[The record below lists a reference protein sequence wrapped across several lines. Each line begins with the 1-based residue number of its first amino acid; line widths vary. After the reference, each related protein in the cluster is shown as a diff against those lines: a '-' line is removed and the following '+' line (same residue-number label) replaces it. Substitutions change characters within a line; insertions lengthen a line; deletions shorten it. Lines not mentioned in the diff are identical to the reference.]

1 MRLISLTANK
11 KSFRPIYFNR
21 SGLSFIVGKQKTP
34 EIFDPGKTYNG
45 VGKSLAIY
53 LIHFCLGSN
62 KNDNL
67 ERAIPDWEFTLKFEL
82 NGKEFVST
90 RNTSFQD
97 KIYLNGEEMAVRKF
111 CATLETKVFAIP
123 TPIKHLKFR
132 PLLSRFIRPRKES
145 YISFDSVRS
154 RENPYEKLLCNA
166 FLLGIEIDLITEKH
180 RLKLERDRIKTF
192 RENLNDDSVFL
203 DFFTENKNVE
213 IELKDFD
220 DKINQLTRDLK
231 AFQVAEN
238 YSEIQ
243 KKADETKRTLQA
255 MKNNG
260 VIITN
265 AIENINISLEVRPD
279 LPLEK
284 LIKIYNETK
293 VVLPESVIK
302 EMKEVTEFHNKL
314 ISNRV
319 KRLTAEKARFEG
331 EFRSLRKDIASLS
344 RTLDSQLQFLSTYG
358 ALDEFVELSNYLSDL
373 KTKAQ
378 KIRDYKSLLERYSD
392 QTQEI
397 NIALSNETKRANIYL
412 KEAKNLFDEN
422 LEKFRSFSK
431 RFYLDKPGGLTV
443 KNNEGDNQ
451 IRFDIEA
458 RIQDDAADGI
468 NEVKIF
474 CFDMTILMGRHNHNM
489 ELLFHD
495 SRLFSNID
503 PRQKA
508 TLFKIAYACA
518 HKGDVQYIAT
528 VNEDQINSM
537 RDQFTDE
544 EFNQIIKN
552 NIVLELTDDSP
563 SSKLL
568 GIQVDLQYD
577 LQARANG
584 SKKAKKLK
592 KSHYKDATAE
602 LALVSE

>member
-11 KSFRPIYFNR
+11 KSFRPIYFSR
-21 SGLSFIVGKQKTP
+21 AGLSLIVGKQKTP

-67 ERAIPDWEFTLKFEL
+67 EKAIPDWEFTLKFEL
-82 NGKEFVST
+82 NGKEYIST
-90 RNTSFQD
+90 RDTSTQD
-97 KIYLNGEEMAVRKF
+97 KIYLNGEEMTVRKF
-111 CATLETKVFAIP
+111 CAALENKVFAIP
-123 TPIKHLKFR
+123 APISYLKFR

-145 YISFDSVRS
+145 YISFDSIRS

-192 RENLNDDSVFL
+192 RENLNEDSVFL
-203 DFFTENKNVE
+203 EFFTENKNVE
-213 IELKDFD
+213 IELKDLD

-238 YSEIQ
+238 YYEIQ
-243 KKADETKRTLQA
+243 KKADETKRALQA

-265 AIENINISLEVRPD
+265 AIENINISLEARPD

-284 LIKIYNETK
+284 LVKIYNEAK
-293 VVLPESVIK
+293 AVLPESVIK
-302 EMKEVTEFHNKL
+302 GMEEVAEFHNKL

-319 KRLTAEKARFEG
+319 KRLTAEKTRLER
-331 EFRSLRKDIASLS
+331 ELKSLRKDIASLS
-344 RTLDSQLQFLSTYG
+344 RTLDSQLQFLATYG

-373 KTKAQ
+373 KAKAQ
-378 KIRDYKSLLERYSD
+378 KLRDYKALLERYSD
-392 QTQEI
+392 ETQEI
-397 NIALSNETKRANIYL
+397 NIALSNETKRANTYL
-412 KEAKNLFDEN
+412 KEAKNLLDEN
-422 LEKFRSFSK
+422 LERFRSFSR
-431 RFYLDKPGGLTV
+431 RFYPDKPGGLTV

-458 RIQDDAADGI
+458 RIQDDASDGI

-474 CFDMTILMGRHNHNM
+474 CFDMTLLMGRHNHNI
-489 ELLFHD
+489 EFLFHD
-495 SRLFSNID
+495 SRLFSDID
-503 PRQKA
+503 PRQRA
-508 TLFKIAYACA
+508 TLFKIAYECT
-518 HKGDVQYIAT
+518 HKGEVQYIAT
-528 VNEDQINSM
+528 VNEDQITSM

-544 EFNQIIKN
+544 EFNQIIQN

-568 GIQVDLQYD
+568 GIQVDMQYD
-577 LQARANG
+577 VQAMTNKSKMPKK
-584 SKKAKKLK
+584 SKKIPL
-592 KSHYKDATAE
+592 
-602 LALVSE
+602 